1 MKIQTNVLYVGF
13 FTQQGAMAD
22 DFILM
27 GQYLAKKCNLFC
39 VLGNSDQKYSVAGAK
54 KTIRL
59 SFNRDNKFSY
69 FNLKNYYILS
79 RFVKENKI
87 CLIFFKTPN
96 IVNVMLSI
104 MFRRIPQVEY
114 CHDFCSHSG
123 VNIVMQLLA
132 GCEKKILAQHCAKI
146 FVASKYIKNKMK
158 NCGGLWKTKDI
169 TVIPLG
175 ILENLVFPLSDLP
188 VDIDILFFGR
198 IEYYKGI
205 DILLKAVEK
214 NVNWRVCIGGK
225 GDIKA
230 IFNIN
235 EIPLNVTVFNQYLPD
250 AQISELIQRS
260 KVVVLP
266 YRDATGTQIIPTAM
280 YYGKAIV
287 ATDVGCFPDY
297 IEDGVDGLIVPHEDA
312 EKLYEALDLLL
323 TDDKLCNKIEKA
335 ALKKAKIKFDND
347 RISDLYLKEFE
358 EILSLHR

>member
-1 MKIQTNVLYVGF
+1 MNTQANILYVGF

-27 GQYLAKKCNLFC
+27 GQYLAKKCNVFC
-39 VLGNSDQKYSVAGAK
+39 VLGNSNKKYSIAGAQ

-59 SFNRDNKFSY
+59 SFSRENKLSY
-69 FNLKNYYILS
+69 FNLKNYHALS
-79 RFVKENKI
+79 RFVRENKI
-87 CLIFFKTPN
+87 QLIFFKTPN
-96 IVNVMLSI
+96 IVNIVLSI

-123 VNIVMQLLA
+123 VNILMKLLA
-132 GCEKKILAQHCAKI
+132 GCEKKILTQHCKKI
-146 FVASKYIKNKMK
+146 FVASEYLKDKIKNQSSIGKIK
-158 NCGGLWKTKDI
+158 NI

-175 ILENLVFPLSDLP
+175 VLENLIFPLSEFPL
-188 VDIDILFFGR
+188 DIDILFFGR

-214 NVNWRVCIGGK
+214 NDKWRVCIGGK

-230 IFNIN
+230 TFKID
-235 EIPLNVTVFNQYLPD
+235 EIPSNVTIFNQYLPD
-250 AQISELIQRS
+250 AKISELIQRS
-260 KVVVLP
+260 KIIVLP

-297 IEDGVDGLIVPHEDA
+297 IEDGVDGLIVPHENA
-312 EKLYEALDLLL
+312 KKLYDAINLLL
-323 TDDKLCNKIEKA
+323 TNDKLRNKIEQA
-335 ALKKAKIKFDND
+335 ALRKAQNIFDND
-347 RISDLYLKEFE
+347 RISDLYIKEFE
-358 EILSLHR
+358 KILSLHK